1 MNKCLVVFLFLVFG
15 RYVLSAQMTS
25 AEFENAHRTSRWS
38 DPLSRYNSGGD
49 EFTIG
54 DSVFYIVNRPLMNID
69 GYSSIISEEEGGKLV
84 WPVCNLGYR
93 CTWIIKNGF
102 VYLDKVTSTSD
113 VTPSEIERRICS
125 LIRKNFGDNPNWRIP
140 IWLSGEYLLINKGTT
155 VDYNLRKYYILKL
168 FKGKFTS
175 LEELNL
181 QRKLVKEKG
190 R

>member
-1 MNKCLVVFLFLVFG
+1 MNKYLVVLLFLVFG
-15 RYVLSAQMTS
+15 RYILSAQMTS
-25 AEFENAHRTSRWS
+25 AEFENAHRTSRLS

-69 GYSSIISEEEGGKLV
+69 GYSSIISEEEGGTLG

-113 VTPSEIERRICS
+113 VTPSEIERRLYS
-125 LIRKNFGDNPNWRIP
+125 LIRKKIGDNPNWRIP

-155 VDYNLRKYYILKL
+155 FDYKLRQYYILRL
-168 FKGKFTS
+168 FEGKFIR

>member
-1 MNKCLVVFLFLVFG
+1 MSSASQTPDSSRARRTRGSSQRAAARGERSRGSSRASLLG
-15 RYVLSAQMTS
+15 RVLIA
-25 AEFENAHRTSRWS
+25 
-38 DPLSRYNSGGD
+38 L
-49 EFTIG
+49 ILL
-54 DSVFYIVNRPLMNID
+54 INID
-69 GYSSIISEEEGGKLV
+69 GYSSIISEEEGGTLG

-113 VTPSEIERRICS
+113 VTPSEIERRLYS
-125 LIRKNFGDNPNWRIP
+125 LIRKKIGDNPNWRIP

-155 VDYNLRKYYILKL
+155 FDYKLRKYYILKL

>member
-1 MNKCLVVFLFLVFG
+1 MNKYLVVLLFLAFG
-15 RYVLSAQMTS
+15 RCVLSAQMTS
-25 AEFENAHRTSRWS
+25 SEFENAHRTSRLS
-38 DPLSRYNSGGD
+38 DPLSRYNAGGD

-54 DSVFYIVNRPLMNID
+54 DSVFYIVNSPLMNI
-69 GYSSIISEEEGGKLV
+69 EEEGGTLG

-155 VDYNLRKYYILKL
+155 FDYNLRKYYILRL
-168 FKGKFTS
+168 FKGEFIR